1 MVQFR
6 ADQISGGNYMS
17 QLGISQGSQRGVRIQ
32 FFVLVSVLILATF
45 ANGQS
50 SLATGRVEGAV
61 VDSSGAAVEG
71 STVLV
76 ENQDTGISI
85 TQKSDSS
92 GHFVFLNVPPGSY
105 QVTVQKPGFKTDVSK
120 GVQVNVGTTTNL
132 QRELIVGAQDMTVS
146 VVAEVPL
153 VDTTQSGLSAV
164 VDQRAISTLP
174 LNGRNFT
181 DFVKLTPGASTDGDF
196 GMISFNGLAGNYNNY
211 TVDGANDNNA
221 FFEQQIGRTS
231 IPFQF
236 SEDIVQEFQVT
247 STGFDAEFGQAGGG
261 VVNTVTKSGTNQFH
275 GDGYYYILDSALDA
289 NDKVNEENEIAKPA
303 NRRQQ
308 FGGTVGGPVIHDKLF
323 WIANYES
330 QIRNEPLTV
339 NESPAFPNDF
349 PPDYLAAHPDVAA
362 LVSAAAG
369 SHPRSFNQNTVFGKI
384 NGIIN
389 DKNTFDVSYNY
400 QRFRSP
406 HGYFNTPTSTG
417 DGLGLTDGA
426 TSHFFQFTL
435 HTAFSATTV
444 NEFRFHYGNDFHFD
458 LPDTA
463 PAGPAV
469 IIQDPDKGV
478 VLGGNRFQLSTTDRR
493 FEFGDNLTKVLGR
506 HTIKAGVDININHD
520 SDYFVYGPHGAYF
533 FAGLTDIGGDTTTG
547 HAPGYFE
554 YYLQSFGQ
562 STTLFTVPTYALFAQ
577 DQFRATKHLTLN
589 YGVRWDLQKMPK
601 PPQCNPAFPMT
612 CTIPYSKHNVAPRA
626 GFAYSFGE
634 KNSTVVRGSFGLFYA
649 MTDLLDVSQA
659 LTSNGINRQFLFVP
673 GPAFGNSSPIVTYPN
688 YLTSFPSGAGGNPS
702 IVVFSPNFRTPY
714 VEQGNLQIER
724 QIGSHTAL
732 SVGYVY
738 THGLQLLGNS
748 NGVTRQA
755 NGNFGYDINLFPPA
769 LQPSQGGVA
778 TDTLQ
783 MPNGTI
789 YTVPDYGA
797 IDGYLNPNF
806 STINE
811 VDNSGKSIYH
821 GLQVSLRH
829 NASQFQGGVSYTFSK
844 TIDQGTGYY
853 NQFDQRA
860 QRGLSQLDQPHRLVL
875 MGTWSPTQHYLKGFL
890 VGSVMTF
897 ASGRPFEP
905 ELDVSN
911 VNFKMVPGEGFNSFR
926 GPGITDI
933 DMNIARIVKI
943 NERLSVKFLAEAFD
957 LLNHPNFQQSPV
969 NQVQYTTTQPDS
981 TNSTYYLAAPNP
993 KFGTPLAVAS
1003 LYGARQLQLS
1013 VRFSF

>member
-1 MVQFR
+1 
-6 ADQISGGNYMS
+6 MS
-17 QLGISQGSQRGVRIQ
+17 QLGISQKSQQRVRIQ
-32 FFVLVSVLILATF
+32 FFVLVSILILATL

-50 SLATGRVEGAV
+50 SLGAGRVEGTV

-76 ENQDTGISI
+76 ENQNTGISI

-105 QVTVQKPGFKTDVSK
+105 QVKVQKPGFKTDVSR

-132 QRELIVGAQDMTVS
+132 QRQLIVGAQDTTIS

-164 VDQRAISTLP
+164 VDQNAISTLP

-289 NDKVNEENEIAKPA
+289 NDKVNEQNGIAKPA

-323 WIANYES
+323 WVANYES

-339 NESPAFPNDF
+339 NESALALDTLPST
-349 PPDYLAAHPDVAA
+349 YLADHPDVAA

-369 SHPRSFNQNTVFGKI
+369 SHPRSFNQNTVFGKV

-478 VLGGNRFQLSTTDRR
+478 VLGGNRFQLSTSDRR

-533 FAGLTDIGGDTTTG
+533 FSDLTAIGGLPNPDPNQVIP
-547 HAPGYFE
+547 PGNFE

-612 CTIPYSKHNVAPRA
+612 CTIPYGKHNVAPRA

-649 MTDLLDVSQA
+649 MTDLLDVSQG

-688 YLTSFPSGAGGNPS
+688 YLTSFPTGAGGTPS
-702 IVVFSPNFRTPY
+702 LVVFSPNFRSPY

-724 QIGSHTAL
+724 QLGSHTAL

-755 NGNFGYDINLFPPA
+755 NGNFGLDINLFPPA

-783 MPNGTI
+783 MPNGKV

-806 STINE
+806 GAINE

-853 NQFDQRA
+853 NQFDQAA

-890 VGSVMTF
+890 LGSVMTF

-926 GPGITDI
+926 GPGVTDI
-933 DMNIARIVKI
+933 DLNIARIVKI
-943 NERLSVKFLAEAFD
+943 NERLSVKFLVEAFD

-969 NQVQYTTTQPDS
+969 NQVQYTTSQPDP
-981 TNSTYYLAAPNP
+981 TNNP
-993 KFGTPLAVAS
+993 TFYQATANPDFGKPLAVAP